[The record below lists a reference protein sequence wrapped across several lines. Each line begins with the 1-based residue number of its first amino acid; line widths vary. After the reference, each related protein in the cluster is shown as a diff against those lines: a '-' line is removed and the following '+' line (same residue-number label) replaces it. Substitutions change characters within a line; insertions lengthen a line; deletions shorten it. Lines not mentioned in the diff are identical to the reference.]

1 MLDTLGNPSALTPK
15 QLIAVANGGTAEWL
29 MAHKTRRSI
38 PHRLERCGYSQVRNK
53 DAKDGYW
60 LVDGTRQPVYAKSAS
75 SEHDRHKAAIAL
87 TVKLNSQRG
96 NTA

>member
-1 MLDTLGNPSALTPK
+1 
-15 QLIAVANGGTAEWL
+15 

-60 LVDGTRQPVYAKSAS
+60 LIDGIRQPVYAKSAS
-75 SEHDRHKAAIAL
+75 SEHDRTITWICPWAKSMASQHKVTSSTGAGRRPAPWW
-87 TVKLNSQRG
+87 RRDG
-96 NTA
+96 RCD